1 MLCTT
6 CTFWR
11 LCGKKPKTI
20 GYLLRTAKLQ
30 RGILYHIMQHKTIN
44 TKSIAAAV
52 SRKKQSCVFDYDKW
66 VKSIANVHLVI
77 FLSVTKW
84 VCLLPGTG
92 LSRLKL
98 STREETDISLVQ
110 MIPGRGKSFKST
122 SCDAI

>member
-1 MLCTT
+1 MYLLVTVA
-6 CTFWR
+6 
-11 LCGKKPKTI
+11 KKPKTI

-30 RGILYHIMQHKTIN
+30 RGILYHIMQHKTID
-44 TKSIAAAV
+44 TKSIAVV
-52 SRKKQSCVFDYDKW
+52 SRKKNHSCVIDCDKW
-66 VKSIANVHLVI
+66 VKSIANVHLII

-98 STREETDISLVQ
+98 STREEKDISLVQ
-110 MIPGRGKSFKST
+110 MIPRRGKGFKFT